1 MKDLQINSN
10 PLVITENFDEIK
22 AELIEN
28 LKAYEIEVTAEN
40 LADAKKMATELNKLA
55 KDIGAKRIEKKKEF
69 SEPIKVFEDKANELV
84 NLILASREKI
94 LKQAEIYEDKIRQL
108 VEKLLREELAGLIE
122 SMGVKPAFQTAK
134 IDSLVIKS
142 NLTGS
147 MKLTKAAAEALAEMV
162 AADKLRQDT
171 VEHRLSALPGICK
184 THGLKCEITG
194 GQVLSFVAEPEAV
207 YADKL
212 NTLIDAEIARQKA
225 IEERLQRE
233 ADEKAKAEAAKAEAA
248 AKKAADDAE
257 QKRLADEAKARQAA
271 ADQEA
276 KSRREKAEAEASIAA
291 ATKRAEEAE
300 AAAKKAQ
307 AELQEQAIEKA
318 MREMERAESCKASFI
333 VSVDNEHR
341 APDSAIM
348 EAINIALSAAGFSG
362 VTVEAM
368 Q

>member
-1 MKDLQINSN
+1 MKNLIITSS

-55 KDIGAKRIEKKKEF
+55 KDIGAKRIEKKEEF
-69 SEPIKVFEDKANELV
+69 SEPIKAFEDKANELV

-94 LKQAEIYEDKIRQL
+94 LKQAEIYKDKIRQL

-122 SMGVKPAFQTAK
+122 SMGVMPEYQTAK
-134 IDSLVIKS
+134 IDGLIIKS
-142 NLTGS
+142 NLTNS
-147 MKLTKAAAEALAEMV
+147 MKLTKAATDSLAEMV

-194 GQVLSFVAEPEAV
+194 GQVLSFVAETEAI
-207 YADKL
+207 YAEKL
-212 NTLIDAEIARQKA
+212 NALIAAEVARQKA

-233 ADEKAKAEAAKAEAA
+233 ADEKAKAEADRSANA
-248 AKKAADDAE
+248 AKKAAEEAE
-257 QKRLADEAKARQAA
+257 QKRLAEEARARQAA
-271 ADQEA
+271 ADSEA
-276 KSRREKAEAEASIAA
+276 KARREKAEAEEQIAA
-291 ATKRAEEAE
+291 ANRRAEEAE
-300 AAAKKAQ
+300 AQAEKAR

-318 MREMERAESCKASFI
+318 LREMESAEAGKVSFM
-333 VSVDNEHR
+333 VSVDNEEGIEADHILT
-341 APDSAIM
+341 AIS
-348 EAINIALSAAGFSG
+348 IVLSGAGFSG
-362 VTVEAM
+362 VVVEVAK
-368 Q
+368 